1 VRSRSSKAFSI
12 TFARERGFSCR
23 ARQSPRPFSAARLSG
38 ATLSTRGAGATYIE
52 SEDPLP
58 LPEIYRDL
66 ALHMEDS
73 YDENSV
79 RLQWLI
85 VVFRLAGIA
94 LGVEILA
101 WIVDLASA

>member
-1 VRSRSSKAFSI
+1 
-12 TFARERGFSCR
+12 
-23 ARQSPRPFSAARLSG
+23 
-38 ATLSTRGAGATYIE
+38 
-52 SEDPLP
+52 
-58 LPEIYRDL
+58 
-66 ALHMEDS
+66 MEDS